1 MFLQGQ
7 KFLVFLFLV
16 FLAAIV
22 AAIVITAAASATAR
36 EFELLLLVIIWG
48 LYLIFLMILWSMVV
62 SIHQKQGKKARTID
76 LQDGPK
82 TQGRRQVLSQR

>member
-1 MFLQGQ
+1 MMQEQVPADDASTMGKNFFLLVFLQGQ

-36 EFELLLLVIIWG
+36 EFELLLLVII
-48 LYLIFLMILWSMVV
+48 
-62 SIHQKQGKKARTID
+62 
-76 LQDGPK
+76 
-82 TQGRRQVLSQR
+82 